1 MVSCKITTLRKNLD
15 YRIEN
20 LPDFSNQVSRF
31 PSKKEIIEL
40 IKLIDIKTP
49 KPVEIEIKKLIESLQ
64 KEVKN
69 IKQTQ
74 LNLQKQLDL
83 VKGIASE

>member
-1 MVSCKITTLRKNLD
+1 MA
-15 YRIEN
+15 
-20 LPDFSNQVSRF
+20 DFSNQVSRF
-31 PSKKEIIEL
+31 PNKKEITEL

-49 KPVEIEIKKLIESLQ
+49 KLVEIEIRQLIESLQ

-83 VKGIASE
+83 VKGIVSE